1 MHFFNAQRQAKRNPT
16 RLMVLFGGAVVALTL
31 GLFTLASILLEFSS
45 AEGWSNGSV
54 VALTAFARAV
64 ASDGVLTSA
73 EA

>member
-16 RLMVLFGGAVVALTL
+16 RLMVLFGGAVVALT
-31 GLFTLASILLEFSS
+31 
-45 AEGWSNGSV
+45 
-54 VALTAFARAV
+54 AFARAV